1 MPPERCYSLNAMLR
15 ALLAALLL
23 APLWAK
29 PLIRFDDV
37 DKKEP
42 KRGAV
47 ASDQEVAEVQEE
59 LDEIQRKV
67 RRKEIPPIE
76 FEFDKAA
83 LKDSSNDTLQIVA
96 DLLIRHPSLKLWV
109 TGHTCNL
116 GSKEYNRDLSQRRAE
131 AVKDRLIEFGVLG
144 ESIRAKGFGF
154 QKPVAPNDTEENRAL
169 NRRVEFTVLNRWWNA
184 VY

>member
-1 MPPERCYSLNAMLR
+1 MLR

-29 PLIRFDDV
+29 PLIRFDDL
-37 DKKEP
+37 DKKEKSLNAQGQP
-42 KRGAV
+42 
-47 ASDQEVAEVQEE
+47 ASDQEVAEVQDE
-59 LDEIQRKV
+59 LDEIQRQI
-67 RRKEIPPIE
+67 RRKEIPNIE
-76 FEFDKAA
+76 FEFDKAL
-83 LKDSSNDTLQIVA
+83 LKDSSNDTLQMVA

-116 GSKEYNRDLSQRRAE
+116 GSKEYNRELSQRRAE

-154 QKPVAPNDTEENRAL
+154 QKPIAPNDTEENRSL